1 MAEQA
6 NPRSG
11 SPGPGP
17 SGAVPVGD
25 DGLALPPTL
34 AARRPSVS
42 GVIDEH
48 VLALLRLW
56 IEMAPEDF
64 EDAETRDE
72 VTGILDRLRKALMAP
87 ETTRRAAAAVYDQ
100 VRLAASMDLAVHHAA
115 DGRAVLSLA
124 GIGTT
129 D

>member
-11 SPGPGP
+11 SPGPGLT
-17 SGAVPVGD
+17 GAVPPMGD

-56 IEMAPEDF
+56 IEIAPEDF
-64 EDAETRDE
+64 DDDATRDE
-72 VTGILDRLRKALMAP
+72 VTGILDRLRKAVMAP
-87 ETTRRAAAAVYDQ
+87 DTTRRAAAAVYDQ
-100 VRLAASMDLAVHHAA
+100 VRRAASADLAVPHAA
-115 DGRAVLSLA
+115 DG
-124 GIGTT
+124 
-129 D
+129 